1 MPTFRYVALD
11 LSGKQVTGE
20 VQGSDTREVAAKLR
34 EQGWY
39 PLEISA
45 DEKPREAAVVTS
57 TVRKGKRVTRG
68 DVTVFTRQLADL
80 IAGGLPIDRCLTVL
94 IEQSESRALQ
104 EMLTKVQAEIRSGSP
119 LSVALAAYP
128 KVFPPMYTNM
138 LRAGEASG
146 QLPEVAER
154 LASFLE
160 KEQVRRSQV
169 ISALVYPAV
178 LVTVAILAVTFL
190 LTFVIPRLSNVFED
204 LGQTLPAPTLMLLAI
219 TGFLGRAWW
228 MLLLGIAGSVLLLRG
243 YASTQTGRRT
253 VDFLLLRLPVVGKV
267 FGKVVISRFARAFG
281 TLLAGGVSLLE
292 ALEIAGEASGSSMVL
307 SAARSLIESARQ
319 GEALAS
325 AMRQAGAFP
334 PVLIHMTAVGEE
346 TGDLPRML
354 TRVADSMDFEVDAT
368 LRRLT
373 TLLEPAIVLGVG
385 GFVGFVILSIL
396 LPIFQANAVV
406 R

>member
-45 DEKPREAAVVTS
+45 DEKPRETIVATS
-57 TVRKGKRVTRG
+57 TVRKGRRVTRG

-94 IEQSESRALQ
+94 IEQSESKALQ

-119 LSVALAAYP
+119 LSAALAAYP

-178 LVTVAILAVTFL
+178 LITVAILAVTFL
-190 LTFVIPRLSNVFED
+190 LTFVIPRLSGVFED
-204 LGQTLPAPTLMLLAI
+204 LGQTLPAPTLILLAV

-228 MLLLGIAGSVLLLRG
+228 MLLFGIAGSVLLLRG
-243 YASTQTGRRT
+243 YASTQTGKRT

-307 SAARSLIESARQ
+307 GAARSLIESARQ

>member
-1 MPTFRYVALD
+1 
-11 LSGKQVTGE
+11 
-20 VQGSDTREVAAKLR
+20 
-34 EQGWY
+34 
-39 PLEISA
+39 
-45 DEKPREAAVVTS
+45 
-57 TVRKGKRVTRG
+57 
-68 DVTVFTRQLADL
+68 
-80 IAGGLPIDRCLTVL
+80 
-94 IEQSESRALQ
+94 
-104 EMLTKVQAEIRSGSP
+104 
-119 LSVALAAYP
+119 
-128 KVFPPMYTNM
+128 
-138 LRAGEASG
+138 
-146 QLPEVAER
+146 
-154 LASFLE
+154 
-160 KEQVRRSQV
+160 
-169 ISALVYPAV
+169 
-178 LVTVAILAVTFL
+178 
-190 LTFVIPRLSNVFED
+190 
-204 LGQTLPAPTLMLLAI
+204 
-219 TGFLGRAWW
+219 
-228 MLLLGIAGSVLLLRG
+228 VLLLRG
-243 YASTQTGRRT
+243 YASTQTGKRT